1 MADRR
6 VSDGVYG
13 PRAEVG
19 RCKEQPL
26 DTIDTHIGKTL
37 VVVSCSVENMH
48 AINHLASSVQKM
60 RATAPWTRIVRPP
73 LFSMKDCQTCQNVK
87 KSTRRFSNQ

>member
-1 MADRR
+1 M
-6 VSDGVYG
+6 
-13 PRAEVG
+13 
-19 RCKEQPL
+19 

-73 LFSMKDCQTCQNVK
+73 LFSMKDCQTCQNI
-87 KSTRRFSNQ
+87 KSPHGVSVISDQYAWCLAYPTSES